1 MLEAWR
7 GVFGCLALRVVL
19 GPLAAGLLAVPLAGA
34 ASLEGQQF
42 PDRITLAESE
52 LKLNGLGLRA
62 VAIIRA
68 YVVGLYLSERAST
81 EQAVVAAPGP
91 KRIEIRMLRE
101 ASAKDFT
108 RALVRGIRKNA
119 APEELNRLQE
129 RIRQMEDAINMIG
142 TVREGDRIT
151 LDLDPARGMLL
162 GLNGQSRAEPI
173 AGVDFYAALLRIFVG
188 ADPVD
193 QRLKKA
199 LLG

>member
-1 MLEAWR
+1 MTPTRVA
-7 GVFGCLALRVVL
+7 CLLRH
-19 GPLAAGLLAVPLAGA
+19 GLLALLLTLGLANA
-34 ASLEGQQF
+34 ATLEGQEF
-42 PDRITLAESE
+42 PERITLGESE
-52 LKLNGLGLRA
+52 LRLNGLGLRA

-68 YVVGLYLSERAST
+68 YVVGLYLSEHAGT
-81 EQAVVAAPGP
+81 EQAVLAAPGP

-101 ASAKDFT
+101 ASAKDFN
-108 RALVRGIRKNA
+108 RALVRGIHKNA

-129 RIRQMEDAINMIG
+129 RIHLMEAAINAIG
-142 TVREGDRIT
+142 TVRVGDRIT

-162 GLNGQSRAEPI
+162 GLNGQLRAEPI

-188 ADPVD
+188 THPVD

>member
-1 MLEAWR
+1 MKPVPVAHR
-7 GVFGCLALRVVL
+7 LRH
-19 GPLAAGLLAVPLAGA
+19 GLLALLLIAGLANA
-34 ASLEGQQF
+34 ATLEGQQF
-42 PDRITLAESE
+42 PDRITLGESE

-68 YVVGLYLSERAST
+68 YVVGLYLSEHAGT

-101 ASAKDFT
+101 ASAKEFT

-151 LDLDPARGMLL
+151 LDLDPARKSRLRRKTSPRRPRCL
-162 GLNGQSRAEPI
+162 GPGPGISFRRSRT
-173 AGVDFYAALLRIFVG
+173 G
-188 ADPVD
+188 A
-193 QRLKKA
+193 
-199 LLG
+199 

>member
-1 MLEAWR
+1 MRCAVLLSLLLTL
-7 GVFGCLALRVVL
+7 GLANS
-19 GPLAAGLLAVPLAGA
+19 AT
-34 ASLEGQQF
+34 LEGQQF
-42 PDRITLAESE
+42 PDRITLGESE
-52 LKLNGLGLRA
+52 LQLNGLGLRA

-68 YVVGLYLSERAST
+68 YVVGLYLTERANT
-81 EQAVVAAPGP
+81 EQAVLAAPGP

-101 ASAKDFT
+101 ASAKDFN

-129 RIRQMEDAINMIG
+129 RIGHMEDAVNAIG

-162 GLNGQSRAEPI
+162 SLNGQVRADPI
-173 AGVDFYAALLRIFVG
+173 AGADFYAALLRIFVG
-188 ADPVD
+188 ANPVD